1 MRLRVQARVGAPPH
15 SRTFNVLPLSVS
27 LCLLLCRTS
36 KALALTEVPDLTEEH
51 IAFAAAGSLTGR
63 FTGNPGKKLGPDAD
77 EPEEEEEEPPA
88 EGEEGAEGGADA
100 APRKP
105 KKVKFSEAHRLHFVV
120 KSIDR
125 ECGVVPRGSFAVTP
139 THRIVRNRAFAG
151 ISATEAA
158 ALASYVHFR
167 PAEGAARKD
176 LLARAAVVGAGDFL
190 DPIAEDEPAGV
201 WSVLLQAG
209 RGAVQLRSAR
219 WPGYFFWHAFGSPR
233 FGSVYQG
240 DGLPNVDLSFSF

>member
-1 MRLRVQARVGAPPH
+1 M
-15 SRTFNVLPLSVS
+15 
-27 LCLLLCRTS
+27 
-36 KALALTEVPDLTEEH
+36 PDLTDEH
-51 IAFAAAGSLTGR
+51 IAFAGTLSGR

-77 EPEEEEEEPPA
+77 EPEEEEEPPA

-100 APRKP
+100 APPKP
-105 KKVKFSEAHRLHFVV
+105 KKVKFSEAHRLHCSVRA
-120 KSIDR
+120 IDR

-190 DPIAEDEPAGV
+190 DPIVEDEPAGV

-219 WPGYFFWHAFGSPR
+219 WPGYFFWHAFGSHR